1 MILRKTIILF
11 LLILKINESNSLE
24 AIDKTNLSEQIKFH
38 QSEIIR
44 IENYFCQ
51 EINQR
56 KSHSKKL
63 NKYITAF
70 DCIDKI
76 LIVLSA
82 KTGGVSI
89 ISFTSVIGAPVGI
102 ASASFTLIFSLTTG
116 IVKKLLNITRNKKKK
131 HDKILMLAKSKL
143 NSIETLISQALID
156 MEISH
161 EEFITILKEKD
172 KYEKMKDKLR
182 SENEK
187 YVSKYT
193 SFKQSIKELSQKIIE
208 YIYR

>member
-1 MILRKTIILF
+1 MTELT
-11 LLILKINESNSLE
+11 KIRLNKITE
-24 AIDKTNLSEQIKFH
+24 
-38 QSEIIR
+38 
-44 IENYFCQ
+44 IENFFHK
-51 EINQR
+51 EINQSR
-56 KSHSKKL
+56 ICSKKL
-63 NKYITAF
+63 SKYVAAF
-70 DCIDKI
+70 DYIDKV

-82 KTGGVSI
+82 TTGGVFI
-89 ISFTSVIGAPVGI
+89 CWFTSVVGAPVGI

-116 IVKKLLNITRNKKKK
+116 IVKKLLSITRNKKKK

-172 KYEKMKDKLR
+172 KYEKMKENLR

-187 YVSKYT
+187 QEIMRLS
-193 SFKQSIKELSQKIIE
+193 SIKSKT
-208 YIYR
+208 